1 MKDTFNLTTK
11 LLMPLSV
18 SRNSENPSSIQV
30 SDGYG
35 SSTAQEV
42 MRFMFPECLNSQ
54 KKKKN
59 LKWCWSEAQKVAP
72 LVDELKCVSSR
83 EPPVFTL

>member
-11 LLMPLSV
+11 LLMPLSA

-35 SSTAQEV
+35 SSITQEV
-42 MRFMFPECLNSQ
+42 MRFMFPECL
-54 KKKKN
+54 KFT
-59 LKWCWSEAQKVAP
+59 EEE
-72 LVDELKCVSSR
+72 ELKVVL
-83 EPPVFTL
+83 E

>member
-11 LLMPLSV
+11 LLMLPSA

-30 SDGYG
+30 SSGYG